1 MGLSTAPLSYESHEE
16 ARAAATAAKRK
27 LWRVQ
32 GALAALDELESRPEL
47 PAREALLVEVEA
59 EVDRAHRGLAE
70 LLERTDGG
78 GLLRAAKAAM
88 YEAQGLAEFVRDHAQ
103 LRPYAAAVDGEA
115 HDARRRYEQLHA
127 VRLELRD
134 RKRELARQQGRF
146 YALLDLLRAARPDE
160 KNSVA
165 AEQRRAWRA
174 EQLTTSEE
182 LSAQR
187 GALSARSA
195 FGREWGLNL
204 GKHKAKARFAAQ
216 LGVTSRAEAT
226 AHEVH
231 VLEAEATHLRAVSR
245 GALNALAA
253 LPPRHEAAKR
263 DLALVTGAVAFLMQ
277 VRRAIRRRAILRR
290 AQFGAQF
297 ADAAP
302 ASLPCSSRRRA
313 PPSRGR
319 RRNCAPRST
328 RRPSRS
334 PRCRCAQLFGAQFGA
349 ILRAILR
356 AIL

>member
-1 MGLSTAPLSYESHEE
+1 MARSGRARCAGRAGEPSERRRARRCWWRWRST
-16 ARAAATAAKRK
+16 
-27 LWRVQ
+27 
-32 GALAALDELESRPEL
+32 
-47 PAREALLVEVEA
+47 
-59 EVDRAHRGLAE
+59 AHRGLAE
-70 LLERTDGG
+70 LLERTTAAAARGEGG
-78 GLLRAAKAAM
+78 DVR
-88 YEAQGLAEFVRDHAQ
+88 AQGLAEFVRDHAQ
-103 LRPYAAAVDGEA
+103 LRPHAAAVDGEA

-127 VRLELRD
+127 VRPELRD

-226 AHEVH
+226 AHGVH

-277 VRRAIRRRAILRR
+277 ARRTILRRAILRR
-290 AQFGAQF
+290 ARNSARNSLTRYRHPPVQLAPPGATLARSEAQLRRGVRG
-297 ADAAP
+297 DRRSP
-302 ASLPCSSRRRA
+302 RRRRA
-313 PPSRGR
+313 RI
-319 RRNCAPRST
+319 RRNGTLAHPARNSLT
-328 RRPSRS
+328 VT
-334 PRCRCAQLFGAQFGA
+334 
-349 ILRAILR
+349 
-356 AIL
+356 

>member
-1 MGLSTAPLSYESHEE
+1 MGPTTAPLSYESHEE

-277 VRRAIRRRAILRR
+277 ASARNPAARNSAARAIRRAIR
-290 AQFGAQF
+290 
-297 ADAAP
+297 
-302 ASLPCSSRRRA
+302 
-313 PPSRGR
+313 
-319 RRNCAPRST
+319 
-328 RRPSRS
+328 
-334 PRCRCAQLFGAQFGA
+334 
-349 ILRAILR
+349 
-356 AIL
+356 